1 MRNKSQNQ
9 VEIVKVAEGKFS
21 FELQV
26 NATWDWN
33 RDIAGPVPGDSFNS
47 SFLSPRQIKQSD
59 TLHKAF
65 QREVADRLFDRC
77 ENMFES
83 VQLVKPSFT
92 ADMNAAYA
100 NVRAALTGAD
110 RQAAEAEL
118 RAAEEKAARL
128 RKQLGK

>member
-1 MRNKSQNQ
+1 MRNKTQNQ
-9 VEIVKVAEGKFS
+9 AEIVKVAEGKFD
-21 FELQV
+21 FELSV
-26 NATWDWN
+26 KGSWDWN
-33 RDIAGPVPGDSFNS
+33 RDIAGAVPGSGFDTSFIAPYN
-47 SFLSPRQIKQSD
+47 IKKSD

-65 QREVADRLFDRC
+65 LAEVSGRLFDRC
-77 ENMFES
+77 DNMFETIS
-83 VQLVKPSFT
+83 LIKAGFT